1 MKIYLSSANVI
12 IYERASTV
20 IPAVVPALATDY
32 EIVGPTGQ
40 ETIQVKD
47 INTGAIYSD
56 LFSNIENEAGAT
68 FADLASVTTYL
79 DGFIGST
86 PAPGG
91 GGTTG
96 SGIETWV
103 YKNSDYL
110 PTARLA
116 LSSSSF
122 TETVI
127 SDNLDLKMKTAA
139 ADAHDGSDFKMAE
152 DDVIQVRVNMKVD
165 GNVNNNLI
173 RVKLRSRDGIYAM
186 RQAHEDTNIQQ
197 FGQDVSFDFAALN
210 INAGTAASGF
220 DITISEFTSTADA
233 FVYAIF
239 ITLQKV
245 GTKI

>member
-1 MKIYLSSANVI
+1 MKIYLSGANVT
-12 IYERASTV
+12 IYERATTV

-68 FADLASVTTYL
+68 FADLASVTAYL

-91 GGTTG
+91 GGTG
-96 SGIETWV
+96 SGTETWV

-116 LSSSSF
+116 LSSNNF
-122 TETVI
+122 IETVI
-127 SDNLDLKMKTAA
+127 SDNLDLRLKTAA
-139 ADAHDGSDFKMAE
+139 ADAHDGSDFKMTAG
-152 DDVIQVRVNMKVD
+152 DVIQVRVNMKID
-165 GNVNNNLI
+165 GSVNNNLI
-173 RVKLRSRDGIYAM
+173 RVKLRSLNGIYAM

-197 FGQDVSFDFAALN
+197 FGQDISFDFAPFD
-210 INAGTAASGF
+210 ITAGTATNGF